1 MSESKCESSSW
12 SQKLPIDI
20 ARRGPVPPAKQCMH
34 VKYYCEENVWKLC
47 EAVNIDRPEELEFCS
62 VVFISNEDRAVPIWH
77 QKIGKP
83 DEPVVWDYHVIFLW
97 RLEGESYVYDL
108 DSSLPFPCK
117 LEMYINE
124 AIKTDDILQPQYHR
138 FFRVIDAKIYLRHF
152 ASNRK
157 HMLDSTGAWRQEPP
171 PYPCIRTEQTDSNFQ
186 DFLSLDPNIGYGT
199 IFSLKS
205 FIKKYALHENNGL
218 S

>member
-1 MSESKCESSSW
+1 MDDGT
-12 SQKLPIDI
+12 L
-20 ARRGPVPPAKQCMH
+20 A
-34 VKYYCEENVWKLC
+34 L
-47 EAVNIDRPEELEFCS
+47 
-62 VVFISNEDRAVPIWH
+62 NEDAKKEVWRCHYDRLLNKENEWEEESLPYVDPIEGPAIRVDSTGVPIWH

-83 DEPVVWDYHVIFLW
+83 NEPVVWDYHVIFLW

-124 AIKTDDILQPQYHR
+124 AIKSDDILQPQYHR

>member
-138 FFRVIDAKIYLRHF
+138 D
-152 ASNRK
+152 
-157 HMLDSTGAWRQEPP
+157 
-171 PYPCIRTEQTDSNFQ
+171 
-186 DFLSLDPNIGYGT
+186 
-199 IFSLKS
+199 
-205 FIKKYALHENNGL
+205 
-218 S
+218 